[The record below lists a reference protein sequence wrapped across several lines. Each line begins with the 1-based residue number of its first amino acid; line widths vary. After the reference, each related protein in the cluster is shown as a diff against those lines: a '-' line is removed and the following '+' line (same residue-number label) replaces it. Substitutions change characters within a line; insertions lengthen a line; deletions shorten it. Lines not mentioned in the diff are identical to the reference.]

1 MLKGISFDY
10 YGFRH
15 YWLVD
20 KLAKSLA
27 FEARI
32 CRFEAYRASQVYNR
46 DMEAYRQG
54 DAWNLPEDPRERRQ
68 RVSEIAARLCDE
80 YDDMYFDF
88 FNRVLERVREE
99 ATPRADTPSNLG
111 RVALSE
117 QVVPKTP

>member
-54 DAWNLPEDPRERRQ
+54 DPWNLPEDPRERRQ
-68 RVSEIAARLCDE
+68 RVSEIAEDLCNQFDE
-80 YDDMYFDF
+80 IFYEFA
-88 FNRVLERVREE
+88 NKILEEVREE
-99 ATPRADTPSNLG
+99 ARRADTPSSLG

-117 QVVPKTP
+117 QVDPKTL